1 MILSNCTEKNL
12 NRLAVGDKF
21 VYKNECEIA
30 VYLIIKVVHHKKNID
45 LELKLIKTNRPE
57 YNYPISSIIDFTL
70 IKEKYKD
77 NSTVPFKVHY
87 IQFSLKKRI
96 NKLLEI

>member
-1 MILSNCTEKNL
+1 MILANCTEKNL
-12 NRLAVGDKF
+12 NRLAVSDKF
-21 VYKNECEIA
+21 VYKSKDEIS
-30 VYLIIKVVHHKKNID
+30 VYLILKVVHHEKHIN
-45 LELKLIKTNRPE
+45 LELKLIKTNRPD
-57 YNYPISSIIDFTL
+57 YNYPISSIIDFNL

-77 NSTVPFKVHY
+77 NSAVPFKVHY